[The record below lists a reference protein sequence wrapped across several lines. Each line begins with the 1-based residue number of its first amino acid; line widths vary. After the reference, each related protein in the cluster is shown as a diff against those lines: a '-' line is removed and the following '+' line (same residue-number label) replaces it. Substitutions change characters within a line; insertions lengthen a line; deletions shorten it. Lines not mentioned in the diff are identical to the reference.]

1 MQITRSV
8 LTDLGVS
15 AANASKYLIPLSDA
29 MGQYG
34 IDTLLRIA
42 HFLAQVVHESACMT
56 AVCENLNYSAEG
68 LLKVFPTH
76 FKGSADAQSYAHQP
90 EKIAN
95 RVYAGRMGNGTEAS
109 GDGYRYRGR
118 GLLQLT
124 GKTNYRDFSRWS
136 GTDCVADPDQLL
148 GPCCAQSAVF
158 FWDSHRLNGL
168 ADADD
173 LAGIT
178 RKINGGLNG
187 LAARRAL
194 LEKAKEALRGL
205 PLDPDPAARVVQARV
220 ASAPPGPAAP
230 GPAQAVSP
238 AVSLAMSPPAVSQSS
253 FAPTYRVMST
263 GLHFRST
270 PKADQSNQ
278 IATLCRGTAVETLGE
293 ADSAGWVR
301 VRVPVNGK
309 LREGFVAARYL
320 APLPQGVRTTT
331 QE

>member
-15 AANASKYLIPLSDA
+15 AANASKYQMPLSDA
-29 MGQYG
+29 MGQHG

-56 AVCENLNYSAEG
+56 AVCENLNYSADG

-76 FKGSADAQSYAHQP
+76 FKSTDDAQRYAHQP

-136 GTDCVADPDQLL
+136 GLDCVADPDQLL
-148 GPCCAQSAVF
+148 GPCCAPSAVF
-158 FWDSHRLNGL
+158 FWDSHQLNGL

-178 RKINGGLNG
+178 RRINGGLNG
-187 LAARRAL
+187 IAARRAL
-194 LEKAKEALRGL
+194 LEKAKDALRGL
-205 PLDPDPAARVVQARV
+205 PSSPAPMARVVQTGV
-220 ASAPPGPAAP
+220 ASAAPTPAAP

-238 AVSLAMSPPAVSQSS
+238 AVSVAMSPPPAVSQSS
-253 FAPTYRVMST
+253 FTPTSRVMST
-263 GLHFRST
+263 ALHLRST
-270 PKADQSNQ
+270 PNANQSNQ
-278 IATLCRGTAVETLGE
+278 IATLSHGTAVETLGE
-293 ADSAGWVR
+293 TDSAGWVK
-301 VRVPVNGK
+301 VCVPVNGR

-320 APLPQGVRTTT
+320 APLPKGARTTT
-331 QE
+331 